1 MFYIFKMDSSG
12 IAVLIIT
19 VVICLAI
26 FSMMNY
32 IEKKIKKLECK

>member
-12 IAVLIIT
+12 IILIIAI
-19 VVICLAI
+19 VLCFAI
-26 FSMMNY
+26 FGIMYY